1 MQGIR
6 KVRLGDAGDAQ
17 KVYGE
22 ISIMLDRNFSFGVHN
37 RKSFLE
43 FVECIAADETKRYCI
58 LAVDIEYFK
67 FFNKWFGM
75 PAGDAYLQ
83 ELADYLTA
91 MEKAH
96 NGFAAYFGGD
106 NFALC
111 IPYDMELI
119 HSISEHLNG
128 VALTRADSVAFLP
141 AIGVYVIEGSDIP
154 AITMYDNAIEATFYV
169 YGNYENR
176 VMVYDAG
183 MTCRVEEELHIIS
196 KVKEGLRLHQF
207 TFYLQPK
214 CRIST
219 GKVVGAEALV
229 RWMHPSR
236 GLVSPSAF
244 IPVLE
249 KNGLIGQVDRYIWEE
264 VCKTI
269 RGWLDRGIQ
278 PVPISINISR
288 MDILSMDVP
297 KILNELLETYGLEK
311 RFLKVEIT
319 ESVYT
324 EQVEKII
331 STIETLHKEG
341 YTVLMDDFG
350 SGYSSL
356 NMLRNAVVDV
366 LKLDMKFLNMSEQD
380 SKKGIGILESVVNM
394 SSTME
399 VPVVV
404 EGVENPTQEDYLK
417 AMGVRYAQGYYYYKP
432 MTKEEFENLL
442 TDEEKVDHRGIRNR
456 HVEQLRVNELANPEL
471 FNDTLVNNILGPI
484 AFYEMYEGKIRI
496 TRVNELYYE
505 MAGVGMELTK
515 DSKRRFWDNVRQVDM
530 DRVQST
536 FEEAT
541 KNTVKGARY
550 EGEFVRMDGS
560 RLWVHIKLFFL
571 KQQAGHKLY
580 LAVFTDYYD
589 IAEKEKQTYR

>member
-1 MQGIR
+1 MI
-6 KVRLGDAGDAQ
+6 
-17 KVYGE
+17 E
-22 ISIMLDRNFSFGVHN
+22 RNFSFGVHN
-37 RKSFLE
+37 RKSFLDY
-43 FVECIAADETKRYCI
+43 VEAVASDKEKRYCI

-75 PAGDAYLQ
+75 SAGDEYLQ

-91 MEKAH
+91 ME
-96 NGFAAYFGGD
+96 NEYDGYVGYFGGD

-111 IPYDMELI
+111 MPYDMDVI
-119 HSISEHLNG
+119 NCISDNLNTI
-128 VALTRADSVAFLP
+128 ALEKADSVAFLP
-141 AIGVYVIEGSDIP
+141 AIGVYVIEGNDIP

-169 YGNYENR
+169 YGNYEKR

-183 MTCRVEEELHIIS
+183 MTCKVEEELQIIS

-214 CRIST
+214 CRISS
-219 GKVVGAEALV
+219 GRVVGAEALV
-229 RWMHPSR
+229 RWNHPDR

-244 IPVLE
+244 IPILE

-264 VCKTI
+264 VCITI
-269 RGWLDRGIQ
+269 REWLDKGIA

-297 KILNELLETYGLEK
+297 KILDELLEKYSLDK
-311 RFLKVEIT
+311 KYLKVEIT

-331 STIETLHKEG
+331 GTIERLHECG

-356 NMLRNAVVDV
+356 NMLRNAIVDV

-404 EGVENPTQEDYLK
+404 EGVENHTQEEYLK
-417 AMGVRYAQGYYYYKP
+417 AMGVRYAQGYYYHKP
-432 MTKEEFENLL
+432 MTKEDFEKLIM
-442 TDEEKVDHRGIRNR
+442 DEQQVDYRGIRNR

-484 AFYEMYEGKIRI
+484 AFYEVYGDKIRI

-505 MAGVGMELTK
+505 MAGAGGELLK
-515 DSKRRFWDNVRQVDM
+515 DGKRRFWDNVSKNDIGKV
-530 DRVQST
+530 VAT
-536 FEEAT
+536 FEDAT
-541 KNTVKGARY
+541 KNTANGARY
-550 EGEFVRMDGS
+550 EGEFIKADGTV
-560 RLWVHIKLFFL
+560 LWVHLKLFFL
-571 KQQAGHKLY
+571 KEQAGHKLY

-589 IAEKEKQTYR
+589 IGERDTKTYR

>member
-1 MQGIR
+1 M
-6 KVRLGDAGDAQ
+6 
-17 KVYGE
+17 
-22 ISIMLDRNFSFGVHN
+22 IMLDRNFSFGVHN

-43 FVECIAADETKRYCI
+43 YVEAVAEDTTKKYCI

-75 PAGDAYLQ
+75 SSGDEYLQ

-91 MEKAH
+91 MERAH
-96 NGFAAYFGGD
+96 DGYAAYFGGD

-111 IPYDMELI
+111 VPYDMELI

-128 VALTRADSVAFLP
+128 IALAKADSVAFLP
-141 AIGVYVIEGSDIP
+141 AIGVYVIEGNDIP

-169 YGNYENR
+169 YGNYEKR

-183 MTCRVEEELHIIS
+183 MTCKVEEELQIIS

-229 RWMHPSR
+229 RWNHPVR

-244 IPVLE
+244 IPILE

-269 RGWLDRGIQ
+269 RGWLDKNIT

-297 KILNELLETYGLEK
+297 RILDELLKKYALDK
-311 RFLKVEIT
+311 KYLKVEIT

-331 STIETLHKEG
+331 ATIDKLHEEG

-356 NMLRNAVVDV
+356 NMLRNAIVDV

-432 MTKEEFENLL
+432 MAKEEFEKLL
-442 TDEEKVDHRGIRNR
+442 TDETRVDYRGIRNR

-484 AFYEMYEGKIRI
+484 AFYEVYGKEIRI

-505 MAGVGMELTK
+505 MAGAGGELTK
-515 DSKRRFWDNVRQVDM
+515 ECKRRFWDNVPEDDK
-530 DRVQST
+530 DRVMET
-536 FEEAT
+536 FEMAA
-541 KNTVKGARY
+541 KNTAKGARY
-550 EGEFVRMDGS
+550 EGEFVKVDGS
-560 RLWVHIKLFFL
+560 RLWTHLKLFFL
-571 KQQAGHKLY
+571 KEQAGHKLY

-589 IAEKEKQTYR
+589 IEDKESRTYR

>member
-1 MQGIR
+1 MI
-6 KVRLGDAGDAQ
+6 
-17 KVYGE
+17 E
-22 ISIMLDRNFSFGVHN
+22 RNFSFGVHN
-37 RKSFLE
+37 RKSFLDY
-43 FVECIAADETKRYCI
+43 VEAVAADRDKNYCI

-75 PAGDAYLQ
+75 PAGDEYLQ

-91 MEKAH
+91 MENKYDGYA
-96 NGFAAYFGGD
+96 GYFGGD

-111 IPYDMELI
+111 MPYDMNVI
-119 HSISEHLNG
+119 HSISDNLNAI
-128 VALTRADSVAFLP
+128 ALEKADSVAFLP
-141 AIGVYVIEGSDIP
+141 AIGVYVIEGNDIP

-169 YGNYENR
+169 YGNYEER

-183 MTCRVEEELHIIS
+183 MTCKVEEELQIIS

-214 CRIST
+214 CRISN
-219 GKVVGAEALV
+219 GRVVGAEALV
-229 RWMHPSR
+229 RWNHPSR

-244 IPVLE
+244 IPILE

-269 RGWLDRGIQ
+269 RGWLDKQIT
-278 PVPISINISR
+278 PVPVSINVSR

-297 KILNELLETYGLEK
+297 KILDDLLKKYSLDK
-311 RFLKVEIT
+311 KYLKVEIT

-324 EQVEKII
+324 EQIEKII
-331 STIETLHKEG
+331 GTIDRLHEEG

-404 EGVENPTQEDYLK
+404 EGVENHTQEEYLK

-432 MTKEEFENLL
+432 MTKEAFEKLI
-442 TDEEKVDHRGIRNR
+442 TDENQVDYRGIRNR

-484 AFYEMYEGKIRI
+484 AFYEVYGEEIRI

-505 MAGVGMELTK
+505 MAGAGGEL
-515 DSKRRFWDNVRQVDM
+515 SREGKRRFWDNVSKNDIRKVM
-530 DRVQST
+530 GT
-536 FEEAT
+536 FEAAAQRT
-541 KNTVKGARY
+541 AKGARY
-550 EGEFVRMDGS
+550 EGEFIKADGTV
-560 RLWVHIKLFFL
+560 LWVHLKLFFL
-571 KQQAGHKLY
+571 KEQAGHKLY

-589 IAEKEKQTYR
+589 ISEKDTKTYK

>member
-1 MQGIR
+1 MS
-6 KVRLGDAGDAQ
+6 
-17 KVYGE
+17 E
-22 ISIMLDRNFSFGVHN
+22 RNVSFGVHN
-37 RKSFLE
+37 RKSFLDY
-43 FVECIAADETKRYCI
+43 VEAVAADNEKKYCI

-75 PAGDAYLQ
+75 SAGDEYLQ
-83 ELADYLTA
+83 ELADYLTS
-91 MEKAH
+91 MELQYGGYA
-96 NGFAAYFGGD
+96 GYFGGD

-111 IPYDMELI
+111 MPYDMDVI
-119 HSISEHLNG
+119 NGISENLSSI
-128 VALTRADSVAFLP
+128 ALKKADSVAFLP
-141 AIGVYVIEGSDIP
+141 AIGVYVIEGNDIP

-169 YGNYENR
+169 YGNYEKR

-183 MTCRVEEELHIIS
+183 MTCRVEEELQIIS

-214 CRIST
+214 CRISS
-219 GKVVGAEALV
+219 GCVVGAEALV
-229 RWMHPSR
+229 RWNHPSR

-244 IPVLE
+244 IPILE

-264 VCKTI
+264 VCKTL
-269 RGWLDRGIQ
+269 RNWLDKQIA
-278 PVPISINISR
+278 PVPISINVSR

-297 KILNELLETYGLEK
+297 KILNDLLKKYSLDK
-311 RFLKVEIT
+311 KYLKVEIT

-324 EQVEKII
+324 EHVERILG
-331 STIETLHKEG
+331 TIDRLHEEG

-356 NMLRNAVVDV
+356 NMLRNAIVDV

-404 EGVENPTQEDYLK
+404 EGVENHTQEEYLK

-432 MTKEEFENLL
+432 MTKEDFEKLIS
-442 TDEEKVDHRGIRNR
+442 DERRVDYRGIRNR

-484 AFYEMYEGKIRI
+484 AFYEVYGDDIRI

-505 MAGVGMELTK
+505 MAGAGGELSK
-515 DSKRRFWDNVRQVDM
+515 ECKRRFWDNISKNDTQ
-530 DRVQST
+530 RVLTT

-541 KNTVKGARY
+541 RNTAKGARY
-550 EGEFVRMDGS
+550 EGYFVKTDGTT
-560 RLWVHIKLFFL
+560 LWIHLKLFFL
-571 KQQAGHKLY
+571 KEQAGHKLY

-589 IAEKEKQTYR
+589 AGEKENKTYR